1 MVWNRPARNKIAAVK
16 IVSGSIAARKYRL
29 MVRKSKIMI
38 MFFRRNLSASL
49 PPRSAAG
56 KERTDAV
63 AISRVD
69 VPSDSPS
76 FAVRK
81 KVSMGQTKE
90 PIAVTS
96 FPTNKIYISFFNPA
110 YWVSSCFMLKLHSTN
125 FKERILSDIVYHNS
139 TSFARA

>member
-1 MVWNRPARNKIAAVK
+1 M
-16 IVSGSIAARKYRL
+16 SGSIAARKYRL

-38 MFFRRNLSASL
+38 IFFLRNRSASL
-49 PPRSAAG
+49 PPSSAAG
-56 KERTDAV
+56 KESTDAV

-96 FPTNKIYISFFNPA
+96 FPTNKIYISFFNPE
-110 YWVSSCFMLKLHSTN
+110 YWVSSCFMLKLHG
-125 FKERILSDIVYHNS
+125 K
-139 TSFARA
+139 TSRKGFFPI